1 MATPKD
7 TLISWLKDA
16 HGLESSVIQTLE
28 RHIDEAKDYP
38 EVHSRLSQH
47 LEESRKHAALVE
59 SCLERYGQSPSGL
72 KETVGKIAGFMQ
84 GVTPGAAPDSLV
96 KNALADYAT
105 EYFEMACYRSLV
117 AAARYMGDSQTAQ
130 ICEQI
135 IADEQRMASWLE
147 QQIPIA
153 TQDFL
158 AMKTREVNR
167 Q

>member
-1 MATPKD
+1 MTTPKD

-16 HGLESSVIQTLE
+16 HGLENSVIQTLE

-38 EVHSRLSQH
+38 QVQSRMRQH
-47 LEESRKHAALVE
+47 LEESRNHANLVVG
-59 SCLERYGQSPSGL
+59 CLERYGESPSGM
-72 KETVGKIAGFMQ
+72 KETVGKITGFMQ

-96 KNALADYAT
+96 KNTLADYAT

-117 AAARYMGDSQTAQ
+117 AAARYLDDNQTAQ
-130 ICEQI
+130 VCEQI
-135 IADEQRMASWLE
+135 MADELRMANWLE

-158 AMKTREVNR
+158 AIKTKEVNR
-167 Q
+167 K